1 MSKLATVF
9 GAIAVAMTVYASGGK
24 AAAASTCPN
33 VDRSIGRTIHDI
45 LVQNPAITFEKF
57 VGLDAQTGIAIYN
70 TLPEPGHDTG
80 DTFYLAFDLRNHTA
94 YMAIT
99 RGDCLISNGAW
110 TERAGFVVR
119 KAIEQARGLP
129 L

>member
-1 MSKLATVF
+1 MSKLASVI
-9 GAIAVAMTVYASGGK
+9 GAGAVALTLCASGGK
-24 AAAASTCPN
+24 AAAANVCPN

-57 VGLDAQTGIAIYN
+57 VGPDAQTGIAIYN
-70 TLPEPGHDTG
+70 TLPEPGHDAG
-80 DTFYLAFDLRNHTA
+80 DTFYLAFDFRSHTA

-119 KAIEQARGLP
+119 KAIEKARGLA